1 MWMRLGSTGAW
12 DESFLSA
19 SSLLVDAADRGTAE
33 VIISSGGL
41 GWVKVNGSSTVTSLQ
56 HSSPT
61 DYTSVRLSVS
71 LPTPTTDSTRA
82 RNESVYLAAI
92 KSSQVALAF
101 NEENDKRTIVQ

>member
-1 MWMRLGSTGAW
+1 M
-12 DESFLSA
+12 
-19 SSLLVDAADRGTAE
+19 
-33 VIISSGGL
+33 
-41 GWVKVNGSSTVTSLQ
+41 NGSSTVTSLQ

-61 DYTSVRLSVS
+61 DYTSVRLSVSLPTPTTDSTRVTIRLSVS